1 MWKPLLPDQEDQAA
15 EVPEPK
21 PLGIGMD
28 HEPDCDSVGPCGGFK
43 GHVVQILLTLRMF
56 SSVIVGCLSSHP
68 IGSQHLP
75 HEFFFS
81 SFQKHVYKKASFPN

>member
-28 HEPDCDSVGPCGGFK
+28 HEPDCDSVGPCGSSYR
-43 GHVVQILLTLRMF
+43 LLSLTKY
-56 SSVIVGCLSSHP
+56 G
-68 IGSQHLP
+68 LP
-75 HEFFFS
+75 WEG
-81 SFQKHVYKKASFPN
+81 